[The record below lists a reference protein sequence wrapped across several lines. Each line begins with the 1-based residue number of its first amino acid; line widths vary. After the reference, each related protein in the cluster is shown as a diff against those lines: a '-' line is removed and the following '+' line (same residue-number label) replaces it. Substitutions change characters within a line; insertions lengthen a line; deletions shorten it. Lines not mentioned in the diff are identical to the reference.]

1 MSVGLILEATTLTQW
16 TMHLST
22 VTLQESMECGVQMV
36 RVLTVT
42 VEDG

>member
-1 MSVGLILEATTLTQW
+1 MSVGLILEATTLIQW

-22 VTLQESMECGVQMV
+22 VTLQGAMVCGVPII